1 MKKAKFEN
9 LEKQREFFVFV
20 KKKLGL
26 GAKELSKRL
35 GLKSRGAIESYTFM
49 RTAPPVT
56 LVKKLEEMSKIKG
69 VYQEIEGKV
78 YWKKRNFTPLDPK
91 EAKKVL
97 EKKFGKYFK
106 YLDQEIKSNLTIAEI
121 LGKIRKKGYSFDNSK
136 ISRYIGAYRTNLLS
150 EIVDDIKLKKNEI
163 VLRGHI
169 RRDKN
174 TLSIN
179 FNLMPLYKI
188 LKQNKILVKLEISKN
203 RKKIRISPSNFGR
216 KLNPF
221 NNTIKVLLTEKS
233 GLEIKSNVEI
243 ILNPK
248 KFGLNA
254 IESIYDSD
262 AKVLLKKALEAGFT
276 LDPQRSTPHNH
287 KGDLSLYLKEKNIVI
302 EITKAES
309 YKNSYF
315 KIGQCFIQKIS
326 WPESKQYLICKNN
339 FLSKESENALKKLGV
354 EIIKTN
360 FDNGWERGIMHSIKN
375 GI

>member
-1 MKKAKFEN
+1 MKRAKFEN
-9 LEKQREFFVFV
+9 LEKQREFFVLV

-26 GAKELSKRL
+26 GAKELSKSL

-56 LVKKLEEMSKIKG
+56 LVKKLEEISKVHG
-69 VYQEIEGKV
+69 VYQEIEGKI
-78 YWKKRNFTPLDPK
+78 YWKKRNFTPLNPK
-91 EAKKVL
+91 VAKKTL
-97 EKKFGKYFK
+97 EKKFRKDFK

-121 LGKIRKKGYSFDNSK
+121 LDRIRKKGYSFDNSQV
-136 ISRYIGAYRTNLLS
+136 SRCIGAYRTSLLS
-150 EIVDDIKLKKNEI
+150 AIVKDITLKKDEI
-163 VLRGHI
+163 ILKGHI

-179 FNLMPLYKI
+179 FNLMPLYTI
-188 LKQNKILVKLEISKN
+188 LKQNRILVRLDISKD
-203 RKKIRISPSNFGR
+203 RKKIRISPSSFGR
-216 KLNPF
+216 KLNSS
-221 NNTIKVLLTEKS
+221 NNAIKILLTEKS
-233 GLEIKSNVEI
+233 GLEIKSSIEI

-248 KFGLNA
+248 KFGFNA

-262 AKVLLKKALEAGFT
+262 AKVLLKKALEEGFT
-276 LDPQRSTPHNH
+276 LDPQRSTPNNH

-309 YKNSYF
+309 HKNSYF

-326 WPESKQYLICKNN
+326 WPKSKQYLICKNN
-339 FLSKESENALKKLGV
+339 FLSAESENALRKIGV

-360 FDNGWERGIMHSIKN
+360 FENKWEKEAIKSIKN